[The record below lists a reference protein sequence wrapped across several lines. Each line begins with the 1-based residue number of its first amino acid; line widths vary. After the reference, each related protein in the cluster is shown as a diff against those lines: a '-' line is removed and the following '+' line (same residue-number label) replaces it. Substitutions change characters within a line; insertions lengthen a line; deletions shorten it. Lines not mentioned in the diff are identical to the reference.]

1 MGYATVGNAAI
12 DRATIAT
19 AGSTYI
25 DTTVSSPIRGIIK
38 KINVYCAGAGTIQ
51 PRVFHDDGTNWV
63 FVSGTASLTV
73 ASGLNT
79 FDVWLPIEK
88 GDYIGFYAET
98 NNVLD
103 TGSSGGT
110 DSKKAGDIS
119 GSSAKNTWTDA
130 TDLFSINGTVFSRV
144 GAIFVS

>member
-38 KINVYCAGAGTIQ
+38 VLNVFSAGVGVIK
-51 PRVFHDDGTNWV
+51 PKVFRDDGTNWL
-63 FVSGTASLTV
+63 FIAEGANLTL
-73 ASGLNT
+73 ATGLNT
-79 FDVWLPIEK
+79 FGVWLPCEK
-88 GDYIGFYAET
+88 GDYIGFYADT
-98 NNVLD
+98 ANALD
-103 TGSSGGT
+103 TAGTGGT
-110 DSKKAGDIS
+110 DSKKAGDITANSLKS
-119 GSSAKNTWTDA
+119 GWTDA

-144 GAIFVS
+144 GAILVS